1 MKKRMIAWILAG
13 IMSTTALTGCQT
25 ATADVPEWIEKEGSV
40 STAPEYDSSITLY
53 DTADDAAE
61 TPTSCDYDDDYDNTY
76 DFGHD
81 NNHLGYDN
89 SYDGYTGNS
98 DTAKEAAY
106 GIAFNESDGIA
117 CMPYPDPDYYGNDG
131 FRQKTYRTVKENAF
145 QNTIASPL
153 STFGADVD
161 TASYASFRRM
171 VNDGYRLNEIP
182 AGSIRTEELV
192 NYFNYPYQEPKY
204 GDVFGVNA
212 SIIDCPWNRETK
224 LVNLGIKAKE
234 IKNTAGISSNIV
246 FLIDIS
252 GSMNDYDKLP
262 LLQMGISE
270 LVDQLD
276 ENDRVSIVTYAS
288 SSDVVIAGVSGDKH
302 SMIKHAVNRLTAGG
316 STNGGDGIET
326 AYKLAEKYF
335 IRGGNNRVIMATDG
349 DLNVGVTSVESL
361 EYLISHKKESGVYLS
376 VLGFGSDNYNEAILE
391 TLANKGN
398 GNYSY
403 IDCLREA
410 KKVLID
416 EFNSTLFTVAKDVK
430 FQIEFNPNYVA
441 EYRQIGYENRTMA
454 ASDFHDD
461 EKDGGEIGSGHTV
474 TILYEV
480 RLHEKSADDPTSL
493 RYQKATL
500 SDIATTSNEWMTLS
514 IRYKQPAG
522 EKSELLTYP
531 ISKEC
536 YTKTPTGDTL
546 FAAYV
551 AECGMILNRS
561 PHIGKLSI
569 TDVVKQVSKL
579 NLRNEYQKEF
589 ADLIEML

>member
-25 ATADVPEWIEKEGSV
+25 ATVDAPEWIEKEGSV

-76 DFGHD
+76 DFDYD

-89 SYDGYTGNS
+89 SYDVYADS

-288 SSDVVIAGVSGDKH
+288 SS
-302 SMIKHAVNRLTAGG
+302 
-316 STNGGDGIET
+316 
-326 AYKLAEKYF
+326 
-335 IRGGNNRVIMATDG
+335 
-349 DLNVGVTSVESL
+349 
-361 EYLISHKKESGVYLS
+361 
-376 VLGFGSDNYNEAILE
+376 
-391 TLANKGN
+391 
-398 GNYSY
+398 
-403 IDCLREA
+403 
-410 KKVLID
+410 
-416 EFNSTLFTVAKDVK
+416 
-430 FQIEFNPNYVA
+430 
-441 EYRQIGYENRTMA
+441 
-454 ASDFHDD
+454 
-461 EKDGGEIGSGHTV
+461 
-474 TILYEV
+474 EV

-579 NLRNEYQKEF
+579 NLRDEYQKEF

>member
-76 DFGHD
+76 DFDDD

-89 SYDGYTGNS
+89 SYDVYADS

-153 STFGADVD
+153 SAFGADVD

-316 STNGGDGIET
+316 STNGGDG
-326 AYKLAEKYF
+326 
-335 IRGGNNRVIMATDG
+335 
-349 DLNVGVTSVESL
+349 
-361 EYLISHKKESGVYLS
+361 
-376 VLGFGSDNYNEAILE
+376 
-391 TLANKGN
+391 
-398 GNYSY
+398 
-403 IDCLREA
+403 
-410 KKVLID
+410 
-416 EFNSTLFTVAKDVK
+416 
-430 FQIEFNPNYVA
+430 
-441 EYRQIGYENRTMA
+441 
-454 ASDFHDD
+454 
-461 EKDGGEIGSGHTV
+461 GEIGSGHTV

-579 NLRNEYQKEF
+579 NLRDEYQKEF